1 MLFVK
6 DFLLQKLMIQI
17 PDDIVVIKDNNQSI
31 EYTETLSYKS
41 FSSICN
47 ELYSVIKTNNE
58 LSTFVVGMLLEMKEV
73 IISKQNKNLDINR
86 MITHFS
92 NFKNTFSSLE
102 KDTWLILIEPSSSST
117 QENMK
122 KKNSNHEL
130 SKKNWELLSHKK

>member
-92 NFKNTFSSLE
+92 NFKNTFSPLE
-102 KDTWLILIEPSSSST
+102 KATRLILIEQSSSST
-117 QENMK
+117 QENVK

-130 SKKNWELLSHKK
+130 SKKN

>member
-92 NFKNTFSSLE
+92 NFKNKFSSLE
-102 KDTWLILIEPSSSST
+102 KDTWLILIEPSSSFT
-117 QENMK
+117 QENVK

>member
-47 ELYSVIKTNNE
+47 ELYSVIKTNN
-58 LSTFVVGMLLEMKEV
+58 
-73 IISKQNKNLDINR
+73 
-86 MITHFS
+86 
-92 NFKNTFSSLE
+92 
-102 KDTWLILIEPSSSST
+102 
-117 QENMK
+117 
-122 KKNSNHEL
+122 
-130 SKKNWELLSHKK
+130 